1 MRRSIQ
7 CVGGSNRVGSAPVP
21 GRIDPTTENYVPVP
35 LSGWGR
41 PRMVAVL
48 QRGFGASGT
57 DRLAET
63 VPPKDGTLAA
73 VGVASPEVRR
83 KPAVLEFRVY
93 AKVGQ

>member
-1 MRRSIQ
+1 
-7 CVGGSNRVGSAPVP
+7 
-21 GRIDPTTENYVPVP
+21 
-35 LSGWGR
+35 
-41 PRMVAVL
+41 MVAVL